1 MRFADEFSEM
11 ATRLFSTKS
20 LQKMAGETDFYKRK
34 SDFTPAMFF
43 DVLLYCANSNE
54 PCSLDSAAT
63 RLNEIHG
70 VNISKQSVDAR
81 FNKGAVVYV
90 QEILTRVLEQQLSSV
105 FQPLF
110 LPQFNRICIKD
121 GTRFNLPVRL
131 KDYYNGF
138 GGTNDTS
145 QAGLCIQF
153 EYDARSGRV
162 LYLKITDSTRTD
174 SKDASETIGSVEKGD
189 LILRDLGYYKL
200 PLMNQIDKTGACYL
214 SRLGSNTCIY
224 QVEKKDQLS
233 FSKIYS
239 FMSRKGIVNYE
250 TNIYAGKTERLPCRL
265 VVMMVPEEV
274 YKKRLTEI
282 NAKNKEKG
290 YTMAEE
296 TKSRLRFNIF
306 ITNIAADVLN
316 LDELAML
323 YKLRWQIELMFK
335 NWKSVCKID
344 KIQPMKY
351 ERFTCILLAKLILI
365 VLDLQIIWKMKS
377 YLYSTTKGSKLLSL
391 YKCFKTLQNKFESI
405 MGIIRAC
412 KKDSIEKLNK
422 ITNILSSNHWQDPKK
437 NKDKFN
443 LNYEELLDLFICKSK

>member
-1 MRFADEFSEM
+1 M

-20 LQKMAGETDFYKRK
+20 LQKIAGETEFYKRK

-70 VNISKQSVDAR
+70 VKISKQSLNER

-90 QEILTRVLEQQLSSV
+90 QEILTRVLEQQLCSE

-110 LPQFNRICIKD
+110 LPQFNRIRVKD

-131 KDYYNGF
+131 KDYYKGF
-138 GGTNDTS
+138 GGSNDTS

-162 LYLKITDSTRTD
+162 LYLKVTDCTRTD
-174 SKDASETIGSVEKGD
+174 ARDATETIESVEQGD
-189 LILRDLGYYKL
+189 LVLRDLGYYKL
-200 PLMNQIDKTGACYL
+200 PLLAKIDKNSAYYL

-224 QVEKKDQLS
+224 QLEKTNQLP
-233 FSKIYS
+233 FSKIYH
-239 FMSRKGIVNYE
+239 FMVRRGVVNYE
-250 TNIYAGKTERLPCRL
+250 MNINAGKTARLPCRL
-265 VVMMVPEEV
+265 VVMMVPEEI
-274 YKKRLTEI
+274 YQKRLKEI
-282 NAKNKEKG
+282 GKRSKEHG
-290 YTMAEE
+290 YKMAEE
-296 TKSRLRFNIF
+296 TKYRLRFNIF
-306 ITNIAADVLN
+306 ITNIASNVL
-316 LDELAML
+316 ELSEIVML

-344 KIQPMKY
+344 EIQPMKY
-351 ERFTCILLAKLILI
+351 ERFTCTLFAKLILI
-365 VLDLQIIWKMKS
+365 VLNLQIIWKMKS
-377 YLYSTTKGSKLLSL
+377 YLYSSTKKPKLLSL
-391 YKCFKTLQNKFESI
+391 YKCFKTLQDKFES
-405 MGIIRAC
+405 MMVIIRFC
-412 KKDSIEKLNK
+412 KKDSMSKLKK
-422 ITNILSSNHWQDPKK
+422 IMDLLSSNHWQDPKK

-443 LNYEELLDLFICKSK
+443 LNYEELLDLFICKSI